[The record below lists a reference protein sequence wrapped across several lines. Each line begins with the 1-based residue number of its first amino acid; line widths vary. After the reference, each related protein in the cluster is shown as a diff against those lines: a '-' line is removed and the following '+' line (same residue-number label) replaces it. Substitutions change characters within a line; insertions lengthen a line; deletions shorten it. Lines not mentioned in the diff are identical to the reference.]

1 MIRVS
6 PGGVLRPNHQRISRQ
21 GELIN
26 NIERNVTSAAEFIG
40 QSRAETQK
48 AVRYKKNPSVVV
60 SLPNF
65 LKPSMKKANLQQ
77 NRSESD
83 QT

>member
-1 MIRVS
+1 M
-6 PGGVLRPNHQRISRQ
+6 
-21 GELIN
+21 
-26 NIERNVTSAAEFIG
+26 TSAAEYID

-48 AVRYKKNPSVVV
+48 AVRYKKNPYKVV

-65 LKPSMKKANLQQ
+65 LKPSMKKTNLQAQQ
-77 NRSESD
+77 NCSEPD

>member
-1 MIRVS
+1 M
-6 PGGVLRPNHQRISRQ
+6 
-21 GELIN
+21 IN
-26 NIERNVTSAAEFIG
+26 NIEKNVTSAAEYIG

-48 AVRYKKNPSVVV
+48 AVKYKKNPSKVA

-65 LKPSMKKANLQQ
+65 LKPSMKKTNHQVQQ
-77 NRSESD
+77 NHSEPE